1 MAAQNP
7 DDKFR
12 PVPQGEEHTL
22 LEVGSDSRGVT
33 TPDALKTSDVQ
44 SLASDRHAAVDPNPR
59 TVLQVGPQGGLR
71 FGPVRVTQQLG
82 AGGMGKVYRG
92 HHEGLD
98 LDVAIKVMSGEVAK
112 DETGRQRFI
121 REART
126 AARLDHPNIVR
137 VMTVDEQDGAP
148 FIVMEYVD
156 GADMAALVKKH
167 GRLDPIGVLRSI
179 AQVSDALAHAH
190 EQGIIHRDI
199 KPHNMFVSRQGRVKL
214 GDFGLARAVEQ
225 TTELTMP
232 GAAMGT
238 AHYMSP
244 EQAGGHE
251 LDTRSDIYSLGVTA
265 YHLLSGMPPY
275 RGTTPVSIAVQHI
288 NSDVPYTRESFGH
301 VPDEAVYLLIE
312 MTARDAARRPTAA
325 QVSQRLRDILGRL
338 TGNADVKL
346 ASLEALVGQA
356 SSLPPDDR
364 QTGSLPHATQQQ
376 PFAIQHPPG
385 FTPVPPTYAPTMMAP
400 LPMHQQF
407 PTPSQGFMSPPGYA
421 PPPKKGANW
430 LLIIAIIIVA
440 FLGIALL
447 AFITSHRG
455 R

>member
-7 DDKFR
+7 DDKFK
-12 PVPQGEEHTL
+12 PVPQGEEKTL
-22 LEVGSDSRGVT
+22 LEVGSDSRGIQPT
-33 TPDALKTSDVQ
+33 MPEGGLKTSDVA
-44 SLASDRHAAVDPNPR
+44 SLNSLRTVADNEAPR
-59 TVLQVGPQGGLR
+59 TIMEVGSNRAKALGPGGPSHDAKALGSGDPSHALR

-98 LDVAIKVMSGEVAK
+98 VDVAIKVMTGDLARDEV
-112 DETGRQRFI
+112 GRQRFI

-148 FIVMEYVD
+148 FIVMEFVD

-179 AQVSDALAHAH
+179 AQVADALAHAH

-356 SSLPPDDR
+356 SSLPP
-364 QTGSLPHATQQQ
+364 
-376 PFAIQHPPG
+376 
-385 FTPVPPTYAPTMMAP
+385 
-400 LPMHQQF
+400 
-407 PTPSQGFMSPPGYA
+407 
-421 PPPKKGANW
+421 
-430 LLIIAIIIVA
+430 
-440 FLGIALL
+440 
-447 AFITSHRG
+447 
-455 R
+455 